1 MTESS
6 TFENMN
12 KIWFLGDSYV
22 ANTGARW
29 LENTHGAK
37 SWTKILTEAFPEYTN
52 ENIAIAGSSLDFLYY
67 TYEQRRKE
75 FKSGDIVIMSLTNI
89 ERLFLRKLYEDLYFR
104 FLQTGRITSPL
115 APKGKLLEHLPEDH
129 PWYTYFAD
137 DLFNPEAHKA
147 NVNLFLN
154 SLQYDA
160 MTKGIKI
167 IALPIVHFP
176 FLDTEDKDHIT
187 LGKTK
192 KDMDLYAVSNKQLET
207 KFNHIKFLFWQHE
220 ECRTYD
226 KTLSNHLT
234 PRNTE
239 ILANKVIRNLKTNEP
254 IDLSTEWEY

>member
-22 ANTGARW
+22 ANATGPW
-29 LENTHGAK
+29 LEKTYGAK

-67 TYEQRRKE
+67 TYEQRRKR

-89 ERLFLRKLYEDLYFR
+89 ERLFLRQDKESAYR
-104 FLQTGRITSPL
+104 FLQNGKITSPFT
-115 APKGKLLEHLPEDH
+115 PKEKVKHLLEDH

-137 DLFNPEAHKA
+137 DLFNPETHQAKL
-147 NVNLFLN
+147 NLFLN

-192 KDMDLYAVSNKQLET
+192 KDMYLFAVSNKQLET

-234 PRNTE
+234 PRNNE
-239 ILANKVIRNLKTNEP
+239 ILANKVIRNIKTNEP
-254 IDLSTEWEY
+254 IDLTTEWEY